1 MFSNFDFSLLDD
13 PEFLE
18 DSVREELVVPL
29 LRELGYSASPPHKI
43 IRSRHLAHPYVYI
56 GSIPK
61 KISIIP
67 DYLLQRDKENA
78 WILDAKSPCENI
90 ESGKN
95 VEQAYS
101 YAIHKDIRVPLYA
114 LCNGRSLT
122 VFHISHWPDILN
134 VPLQSIAEHWGELLA
149 ILGTRA
155 AWPAGIPPTFRPD
168 FGLAVLQSGLGF
180 VDGKKTT
187 QIFTSVH
194 VISIAKL
201 DETTF
206 SVNAICGNPE
216 EGEFMATFDF
226 GPDVMQQLL
235 SVLSASSAES
245 IRESIQRQPFVY
257 YVEEGR
263 IFDIGVSARLGDN
276 VHSNEN
282 ESYCPFVALQFIGP
296 ETIW

>member
-1 MFSNFDFSLLDD
+1 MFSNFDFSLLND

-18 DSVREELVVPL
+18 DSVREELLVPL

-43 IRSRHLAHPYVYI
+43 IRSTHLTHPYVYI
-56 GSIPK
+56 GSIAK

-67 DYLLQRDKENA
+67 DYLLQRDEENA
-78 WILDAKSPCENI
+78 WILDAKSPSENI

-122 VFHISHWPDILN
+122 VFHISHWPERLN
-134 VPLQSIAEHWGELLA
+134 IALENIEEHWGEMLSL
-149 ILGTRA
+149 LGTRA

-180 VDGKKTT
+180 VDGKKVT

-206 SVNAICGNPE
+206 AVNALCGTPE
-216 EGEFMATFDF
+216 EGQFMATFDF
-226 GPDVMQQLL
+226 GPEVMRQLY
-235 SVLSASSAES
+235 SVLSLSTAES
-245 IRESIQRQPFVY
+245 VRAAIQRQPFIY
-257 YVEEGR
+257 HVEEGTV
-263 IFDIGVSARLGDN
+263 FDIAVAAKLGDQ
-276 VHSNEN
+276 VHTNEN
-282 ESYCPFVALQFIGP
+282 ESYCPFVATQFIGP
-296 ETIW
+296 ENIW